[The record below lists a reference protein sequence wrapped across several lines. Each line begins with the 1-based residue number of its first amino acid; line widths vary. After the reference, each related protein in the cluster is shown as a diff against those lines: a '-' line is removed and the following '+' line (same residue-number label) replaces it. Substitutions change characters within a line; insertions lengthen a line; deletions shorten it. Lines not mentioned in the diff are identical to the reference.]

1 MSEFVGGSRL
11 LSGAFRFNPY
21 NIWEMVACLE
31 HAILN
36 LTPQDKERKF
46 KSMLD
51 FVNRHPIDKWAYK
64 FLKDIKFINQ
74 KRKQV
79 LGNEGKQLLTNKI
92 NMEKQQKFVSSKEFI
107 SSYKKSKWRL
117 ILIFLEHVEELF
129 IDKNQE
135 DIGIDESDDISE
147 SDITEVTYELIKRL
161 SNEENTKVF
170 VISSD
175 GKQRLHDIFASN
187 ENLGL
192 AAEDGYFYRWSS
204 LNNKTSIDWSKL
216 SRDDDLSWIELV
228 KSVMKT
234 FTDNTEGSYIEEK
247 ESMIIWSY
255 TLFKQNQYQ
264 KISEFGSKG
273 LKKENKPTDNLIFRT
288 KKSSKYFVC

>member
-107 SSYKKSKWRL
+107 NSYKKSKWRL

-129 IDKNQE
+129 IDKNEE

-255 TLFKQNQYQ
+255 TWFKQNQYQ
-264 KISEFGSKG
+264 KISEFGSKA

-288 KKSSKYFVC
+288 KKSSKHFVC